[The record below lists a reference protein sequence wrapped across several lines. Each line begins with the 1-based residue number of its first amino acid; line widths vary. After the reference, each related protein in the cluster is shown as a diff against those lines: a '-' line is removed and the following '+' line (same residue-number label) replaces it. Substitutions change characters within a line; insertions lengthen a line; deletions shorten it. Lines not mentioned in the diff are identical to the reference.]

1 MLFRS
6 VRSVVNPALESLR
19 YHVSGAIERGEGV
32 AITEQRAD
40 AKITEL
46 IRDVNDGDC
55 ALSAI
60 FDDGSTRKLF
70 NFYIDELAFFDADL
84 IGKTEIEAHLGNAWL
99 PTCKPSRG
107 CAGEGSRN
115 WSPIPCNC
123 AGKNGSETPTN
134 WRMKWLTESNELS
147 PVISAT
153 I

>member
-1 MLFRS
+1 MNTAIACCANAGCDDCGMNDRVPGSKYCAECGSLDAA

-84 IGKTEIEAHLGNAWL
+84 IGKTEIEAHHIHGQ
-99 PTCKPSRG
+99 
-107 CAGEGSRN
+107 
-115 WSPIPCNC
+115 
-123 AGKNGSETPTN
+123 
-134 WRMKWLTESNELS
+134 RMVAYLQ
-147 PVISAT
+147 A
-153 I
+153 